1 MSKSSLV
8 SDDEAWT
15 SEVENRER
23 KMIFFF
29 VSLFKQ
35 LCLFEKADSDTD
47 ADLERSQL
55 LGREAIDGFVNKF
68 VDGI

>member
-1 MSKSSLV
+1 M
-8 SDDEAWT
+8 
-15 SEVENRER
+15 
-23 KMIFFF
+23 F
-29 VSLFKQ
+29 LFKQ
-35 LCLFEKADSDTD
+35 LFLFEKADSDTD